1 MSQIPLEIGSQIV
14 DLCSALLLVTC
25 FAIVAQ
31 RRLSAC
37 VDLYALQSFFLAAT
51 AALVAFLTGTSHL
64 YVAAGLNVLI
74 KVGIIP
80 RILKRIVERL
90 QVKREV
96 ELLIGIAPSL
106 LACGALVIFS
116 FYLSQPILSMGP
128 LLTRDSLAIGLAIL
142 LIGCFTMVSRQQAVT
157 QVVGFLVIEN
167 GLFLVATAAVYG
179 MPLIVELGIFFDVL
193 VAAIVIG
200 IFVHRIQDTFE
211 QVKVP

>member
-1 MSQIPLEIGSQIV
+1 MFQIPLEFGSQIV
-14 DLCSALLLVTC
+14 DLCSALLLVTS

-37 VDLYALQSFFLAAT
+37 VDLYALQSFFLATT
-51 AALVAFLTGTSHL
+51 AAVVALLTGTSHL
-64 YVAAGLNVLI
+64 YLAAGLNIAI
-74 KVGIIP
+74 KVLIIP

-96 ELLIGIAPSL
+96 ELIVGIPPSL

-179 MPLIVELGIFFDVL
+179 MPLIIELGIFFDVL

-200 IFVHRIQDTFE
+200 IFVHRIQETFE
-211 QVKVP
+211 QVKAP

>member
-1 MSQIPLEIGSQIV
+1 VGGIRPDIASQMV
-14 DLCSALLLVTC
+14 DLCSALLLLTC

-37 VDLYALQSFFLAAT
+37 VDLYALQSFSLAAT
-51 AALVAFLTGTSHL
+51 AALVALLTGTSHL
-64 YVAAGLNVLI
+64 YIAAVLNLLI
-74 KVGIIP
+74 KVVIIP
-80 RILKRIVERL
+80 RILKRIVDRL
-90 QVKREV
+90 HVKQEV
-96 ELLIGIAPSL
+96 DLIVGIPPSL

-128 LLTRDSLAIGLAIL
+128 LLTRDSLAIGFAIL
-142 LIGCFTMVSRQQAVT
+142 LIGCFMMISRQQAIT

-167 GLFLVATAAVYG
+167 GLFLVATAAIYG

-193 VAAIVIG
+193 VATIVIG

-211 QVKVP
+211 QVNTP